1 MKKYIAVKENANK
14 VTHIKAEVYYSLG
27 GMNYFTY
34 KTERR
39 GYWFA
44 VTPVTLEKCNG
55 YTSEGFVAFSGT
67 KWFLKEVKRK
77 SAKAEAEAL
86 AIAEASLRGCVN
98 HVAEK
103 NGLELA
109 EEIA

>member
-1 MKKYIAVKENANK
+1 MLSPAEIAR
-14 VTHIKAEVYYSLG
+14 TFPDWS
-27 GMNYFTY
+27 
-34 KTERR
+34 TE
-39 GYWFA
+39 A
-44 VTPVTLEKCNG
+44 TPGFELVQNRNL
-55 YTSEGFVAFSGT
+55 FVAFSGT